1 MCIFLSCLI
10 TALAA
15 APSFAQPHIVK
26 RPVQFAKSKSG
37 ATIKGSLT
45 GNQTVDCTLRA
56 ELPLPPAVARAVV
69 ETGDDTLFVPWLL
82 ASLPP
87 LKARLEATSRSA
99 AAEADQLHFADM
111 AAQVAR
117 LRKIGMP

>member
-1 MCIFLSCLI
+1 MRIFLSCLI
-10 TALAA
+10 TVMAA

-26 RPVQFAKSKSG
+26 RPVQFAKGKSG

-45 GNQTVDCTLRA
+45 GNQTGDCKLRA
-56 ELPLPPAVARAVV
+56 ELPLPPAVTRAVV
-69 ETGDDTLFVPWLL
+69 EAGDDTVFVPWLL

-87 LKARLEATSRSA
+87 LKARLEAASRSA
-99 AAEADQLHFADM
+99 AAASERLHFADM